1 MNKII
6 LGKGSKITSVVP
18 VRGEEVRGWQ
28 RWAPYA
34 AMVWSL
40 IYAVLGIYWVIS
52 GRGFPF
58 APEIMYHG
66 SEPLL
71 GRFGPGVAW
80 TVVVIAGIPAGLLG
94 MAMLRRMRGR
104 VLRPLFVAAGLL
116 LTGVL
121 LLLMTSL
128 NLLVMF
134 GYTPYAILCIFT
146 GGEFGRTYLAFWTQ
160 WTTIHQLLCL
170 LGGFLWLV
178 ATVIYARRSADAC
191 LVCGRRD
198 GPEGWT
204 SPNQAA
210 RWGRSAVYVAMVTPL
225 FYAFTRYAWALGFP
239 LGMDEELFL
248 AGQESGKWIGAA
260 LTLGNFNLLGAFLML
275 GLVQRWGEVFPRW
288 MIGLAGRRVPI
299 GLAVVPASLV
309 SVLLVVGG
317 IGIWSVSGQMIAN
330 LVASGA
336 ENMEVVAAI
345 LFELGPTLLFPVW
358 GIGLVVATLG
368 YYYRR
373 RGPCDVCGRGAL
385 SQPAQPQVKSA
396 VGMGAK

>member
-1 MNKII
+1 MNKIL
-6 LGKGSKITSVVP
+6 LGKDSTMASVVP
-18 VRGEEVRGWQ
+18 ARDEGVRGWQ
-28 RWAPYA
+28 HWAPYA
-34 AMVWSL
+34 AVVWSL
-40 IYAVLGIYWVIS
+40 IYAALGFYWAIS

-58 APEIMYHG
+58 APEVMYDG
-66 SEPLL
+66 SGPLL
-71 GRFGPGVAW
+71 GQLGPDVAW
-80 TVVVIAGIPAGLLG
+80 IVVMAAGIPAAALG
-94 MAMLRRMRGR
+94 TAMLRGVRGR
-104 VLRPLFVAAGLL
+104 VLRPLFITAGALL
-116 LTGVL
+116 AGVL
-121 LLLMTSL
+121 LLLMTAL
-128 NLLVMF
+128 DLLIMF
-134 GYTPYAILCIFT
+134 GYSSYAITCIFT
-146 GGEFGRTYLAFWTQ
+146 GAAFCQIYLDFWTQ
-160 WTTIHQLLCL
+160 WTTIHQLLCMI
-170 LGGFLWLV
+170 GGFFWLA
-178 ATVIYARRSADAC
+178 ATVIYTRRSADAC

-198 GPEGWT
+198 DLDGWT
-204 SPNQAA
+204 SPHKAA
-210 RWGRSAVYVAMVTPL
+210 RWGRTAVYVAIVVPV
-225 FYAFTRYAWALGFP
+225 FYALIRYAWALGFS
-239 LGMDEELFL
+239 LGMDEELFR

-358 GIGLVVATLG
+358 GLALAVATLG

-373 RGPCDVCGRGAL
+373 RGPCSICGRGVL
-385 SQPAQPQVKSA
+385 SQPVQPRVQSIV
-396 VGMGAK
+396 